1 MEFLV
6 VVTLL
11 VLALGIFSAALPFVA
26 WQQRKWL
33 RHQTFRRFKR

>member
-26 WQQRKWL
+26 WQQRKRL
-33 RHQTFRRFKR
+33 QRQTFRRFRR

>member
-11 VLALGIFSAALPFVA
+11 VLALGVFSAALPFVA
-26 WQQRKWL
+26 WQQRKQL
-33 RHQTFRRFKR
+33 RRQTFRRFRR